1 MKNILCVLSLSDTDR
16 HTIKYTAHLARISG
30 TENIYVN
37 FINEYHNLPDYLKD
51 IYPSQTAHEN
61 QAVINKLREDILT
74 VYISDMNAE
83 VHFNVFEK
91 GSTIDSCL
99 KFILNNEID
108 LVLYKKNTGNR
119 DSISF
124 AKKLARRATCTTL
137 LLTENYTSYNKLL
150 VPTDFSAHS
159 KEAIEWAIQF
169 AQLASIPYISL
180 LHIIETSFRDT
191 LKSYEPKKYI
201 GLIKEN
207 ATNELNN
214 ILNTINTKDIKI
226 DRILE
231 INDTI
236 ESGIQQTCR
245 EKKIDLIVIAARGT
259 SSGISI
265 FLGSVADKLVEISN
279 IPILVVKKKG
289 TGTSVLE
296 TLFKMF

>member
-1 MKNILCVLSLSDTDR
+1 
-16 HTIKYTAHLARISG
+16 
-30 TENIYVN
+30 
-37 FINEYHNLPDYLKD
+37 
-51 IYPSQTAHEN
+51 
-61 QAVINKLREDILT
+61 
-74 VYISDMNAE
+74 
-83 VHFNVFEK
+83 
-91 GSTIDSCL
+91 
-99 KFILNNEID
+99 
-108 LVLYKKNTGNR
+108 
-119 DSISF
+119 
-124 AKKLARRATCTTL
+124 